1 MKALEVFTPKEVRTC
16 ARVIKKFTEAG
27 YQIHELPSVVD
38 HMGELGRLQIGLK
51 FPASMEVKAGNLTA
65 DQFMAAIGWQV
76 LRSWFKVWKALNKLN
91 LTNNDVKKYVSVER
105 RRYLGKMTSGRVGT

>member
-1 MKALEVFTPKEVRTC
+1 MKAFEAFSPKDVRTC
-16 ARVIKKFTEAG
+16 ARIVKKFTEAG
-27 YQIHELPSVVD
+27 YQVQDLPGVVD
-38 HMGELGRLQIGLK
+38 YIGELGRLQIGLK

-65 DQFMAAIGWQV
+65 DQFMAAIGWEV

-105 RRYLGKMTSGRVGT
+105 RRYLSKMTSGRVGT

>member
-1 MKALEVFTPKEVRTC
+1 MKAFEAFSPKELRTC
-16 ARVIKKFTEAG
+16 TRIVKKFTEAG
-27 YQIHELPSVVD
+27 YEIQDLPSVVD
-38 HMGELGRLQIGLK
+38 HMGEIGRLQIGLK

-91 LTNNDVKKYVSVER
+91 LTNDDIKRYVSAER
-105 RRYLGKMTSGRVGT
+105 RKYLGKMFAGRVGT